1 MIILLVIF
9 NQAIDLD
16 NLYHTATTLLVQFSA
31 VRDSAYN
38 RLIEL
43 AQDTAYSDT
52 TIDFLVSHFDT
63 KLARERHVLKN
74 LLKEIG
80 QPAIKGIVRRIDY
93 RGSDT
98 ESRSLKQSL
107 WVLGEIGGD
116 SIVEA
121 VACFIKDEQWQV
133 RSAAYT
139 ALGKS
144 QSKDAL
150 SFLIEGLDDS
160 IAPVR
165 KSAYYALGQLASEH
179 EISYLIQGL
188 GDRFFGVRYAAVEG
202 LLHIGEPAINPLM
215 MAIGESRLRDYFI
228 FRVLCCLNGKSEDML
243 EFIWHHDPA
252 VRQVVYEGL
261 KDATALKRC
270 LDFEKNELLKNYLT
284 ERLSELQ

>member
-1 MIILLVIF
+1 MIFLFIIF
-9 NQAIDLD
+9 NQVIDFD
-16 NLYHTATTLLVQFSA
+16 RLYYTATTLLVQFSA
-31 VRDSAYN
+31 DKDSAFN

-52 TIDFLVSHFDT
+52 TINFLVSHFDT

-80 QPAIKGIVRRIDY
+80 QPAIKGIVKKIDY

-121 VACFIKDEQWQV
+121 VARFIRDEQWQV

-144 QSKDAL
+144 ESKDAL

-160 IAPVR
+160 VSLVR
-165 KSAYYALGQLASEH
+165 KSAYYALGQLASEN
-179 EISYLIQGL
+179 EIPYLIQGL
-188 GDRFFGVRYAAVEG
+188 GDGFFGVRYAAVEG
-202 LLHIGEPAINPLM
+202 LLHIGQSAINPLM
-215 MAIGESRLRDYFI
+215 MAIGESPLRDYFI
-228 FRVLCCLNGKSEDML
+228 FRVLCYLNGERDDML
-243 EFIWHHDPA
+243 KLIRNQDPA
-252 VRQVVYEGL
+252 VRQVLYEGL
-261 KDATALKRC
+261 EDAITLKRC
-270 LDFEKNELLKNYLT
+270 LDFEKNELLKNYLI
-284 ERLSELQ
+284 ERLSDLP